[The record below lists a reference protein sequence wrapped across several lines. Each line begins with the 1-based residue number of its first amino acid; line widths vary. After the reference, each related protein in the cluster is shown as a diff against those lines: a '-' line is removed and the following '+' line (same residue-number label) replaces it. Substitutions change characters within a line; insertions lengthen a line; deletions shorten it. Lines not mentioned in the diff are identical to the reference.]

1 MPATAH
7 GLQGRFNARTV
18 TKRKCPGYAPIPV
31 EPALLHLWHEPDR
44 SLCFAETVFSKNR
57 GHGGPVTR
65 HISLRIRVSFYSIFN
80 LHEGLS
86 EPRATVAR
94 SSLPLINHFIF
105 WPKSVHL
112 TESFSKFFLSSA
124 VRAQSLH
131 ARLFH
136 GRPRLWQFLFLSCR
150 E

>member
-18 TKRKCPGYAPIPV
+18 TERKCPGHVPVPV
-31 EPALLHLWHEPDR
+31 EPALPHLWHGPDR
-44 SLCFAETVFSKNR
+44 SLCFTEAVFSKNR

-65 HISLRIRVSFYSIFN
+65 HISLRIRVPFYSIFN
-80 LHEGLS
+80 LHEDLS
-86 EPRATVAR
+86 EPRATVTR
-94 SSLPLINHFIF
+94 SFLPLISHFIF

-112 TESFSKFFLSSA
+112 TESFSKIFLSSA
-124 VRAQSLH
+124 SRVQSLH
-131 ARLFH
+131 AQPFH
-136 GRPRLWQFLFLSCR
+136 LRPRPLQSLAYSCQ